1 MRENAKKS
9 FNIHF
14 LFFSCL
20 VRILNTTRSNP
31 QREKVCGFN
40 EFFHGFTISIN
51 SMQEFTYFS
60 FIFPFFDFKCKSWH
74 RFLNHP
80 LYIQM
85 NIRNRRRFT
94 DRENYFLNIFTLRRR
109 QEMKAT
115 EIQSPSLVLP
125 QTWSQIHC
133 RAIFYPNSLNR
144 RM

>member
-1 MRENAKKS
+1 MPKIPLI
-9 FNIHF
+9 FTF
-14 LFFSCL
+14 YFFRVLSESSTQR
-20 VRILNTTRSNP
+20 VRILSERKFVDLTS
-31 QREKVCGFN
+31 
-40 EFFHGFTISIN
+40 FFHGFTISIN
-51 SMQEFTYFS
+51 SMQEFTYLS

-94 DRENYFLNIFTLRRR
+94 DRENYFLNIFTLRRQ

-133 RAIFYPNSLNR
+133 RAIFYLNSLKR